1 MVKKRKTVKGTAQK
15 IGNPPTHPQ
24 FGAGADHGR

>member
-1 MVKKRKTVKGTAQK
+1 MVKKRKTEKGTAQK
-15 IGNPPTHPQ
+15 FGNLPKHPQ